1 MKVTHTISFFVTI
14 LLVWNGASEFVL
26 ATDPTDAQIAYEAVQ
41 SGIEE
46 FELGHWDA
54 AAKKFEEAIAL
65 SENNTVIQF
74 DQACVD
80 LAQGAQGHAKE
91 KLRQAVSGSD
101 PQVVQSAH
109 YNLGFLKVQQ
119 VKEKLQPNPAT
130 VEKKVRTEVVD
141 QLEQAARH
149 FRHTLEI
156 NSDHEDAAYNLE
168 LIRLY
173 LKRLKTMW
181 KQQDEQQEQQQE
193 QEESLPDFLL
203 RLQDELKDAEQQIAV
218 LQDEQ
223 DSTSR
228 KTAVADLQI
237 ELSELDTDVKKI
249 RPMVAE
255 FLQSVVSS
263 QNGQAPNQSPPEPT
277 AEEAEAIQA
286 VNQLVDQVE
295 ALSQDML
302 AAVATEDWSQG
313 QLAIDQNIKSIHQ
326 MFAVVTPYP
335 KFVQTALEKQ
345 QKLNSAT
352 AQLPFVQPSTGQSL
366 EDLTPPLLREQQ
378 LISYFSQVLQH
389 RAAQELPAVEQKLAQ
404 RNQASASAPAP
415 AAGAG
420 AGAAQPAPPQ
430 ASVLQ
435 PDEEIAILEGSKE
448 SMLRAIQLG
457 PDAVRY
463 AEKSTGVLQ
472 AALEAEDKA
481 EHLLLE
487 QIETLNWAQG
497 KVSLLLQDIIEPL
510 LDPDQ
515 QQSGEQQSDQQSDQ
529 QGDQDSEEDQQ
540 QSEDQNSGQQDSEG
554 DSSESEQSEP
564 NDPNGDDSQ
573 QSDDSHQGESSDD
586 ERQPLPEM
594 AERQAEAILRKA
606 LEREREY
613 RELKRRQQKRTDG
626 EGVKKDW

>member
-1 MKVTHTISFFVTI
+1 MKATHTIPFFVTI

-41 SGIEE
+41 SGIQE
-46 FELGHWDA
+46 FESGHWDA

-80 LAQGAQGHAKE
+80 LAQGAQDHAKE

-203 RLQDELKDAEQQIAV
+203 RLQDELKDAEQRIAV

-237 ELSELDTDVKKI
+237 ELSELDTDVKKM

-313 QLAIDQNIKSIHQ
+313 QLAIDQNIKSIYQ

-404 RNQASASAPAP
+404 RKLAQRNQAPAP
-415 AAGAG
+415 AAGAA

-481 EHLLLE
+481 EHLLPE
-487 QIETLNWAQG
+487 QMETLNWAQG

-515 QQSGEQQSDQQSDQ
+515 QQSGEQQSDQQ
-529 QGDQDSEEDQQ
+529 GDQDSEEGQQ

-573 QSDDSHQGESSDD
+573 QSDDSHQDESSDD

-606 LEREREY
+606 LEREQEY
-613 RELKRRQQKRTDG
+613 RELKRRQQKRTNG

>member
-41 SGIEE
+41 SGIQE

-80 LAQGAQGHAKE
+80 LAQGAQDHAKE

-515 QQSGEQQSDQQSDQ
+515 QQSGEQQSDQQ
-529 QGDQDSEEDQQ
+529 GDQDSEEDQQ

>member
-80 LAQGAQGHAKE
+80 LAQGAQDHAKE

-515 QQSGEQQSDQQSDQ
+515 QQSGEQQSDQQ
-529 QGDQDSEEDQQ
+529 GDQDSEEDQQ